1 MAKAITIILMAIP
14 MFYLYP
20 IALHKIATTPCY
32 VRAFNERKI
41 THEMPAQANARCTLE
56 YENSYKH

>member
-14 MFYLYP
+14 MFYFYP

-32 VRAFNERKI
+32 VRAFSERTKS
-41 THEMPAQANARCTLE
+41 HETPAQANARCALE